1 MSDMIRLS
9 QRLQTIAKEV
19 PAGSRLADI
28 GSDHALLPSFLAQQ
42 GIITGGVA
50 GEVNEGPRDA
60 AVRQVRA
67 AGLSKKIDVRLG
79 DGLAVLEPGE
89 VDVVTIAGMGG
100 VLIASILEEGK
111 AKLMGVGR
119 LILQPNVGEPA
130 VRQWLLDNGW
140 VLIREQILEE
150 DGKRYEVLTAV
161 TAEQADRTNEDVYR
175 PQELRP
181 GLTADRELLLKL
193 GPYLIRETSPVW
205 HDKWRDEVKKL
216 EMIHARLGQS
226 ELEASREK
234 QAEIRREIEGIEEVL
249 AACTPKDK
257 PSSH

>member
-1 MSDMIRLS
+1 MIRLS

-42 GIITGGVA
+42 GIIAGGVA

-60 AVRQVRA
+60 AARQVRS
-67 AGLSKKIDVRLG
+67 AGLSGRIDVRLG
-79 DGLAVLEPGE
+79 DGLAVLSPGE

-111 AKLMGVGR
+111 SKLEGVKR
-119 LILQPNVGEPA
+119 LILQPNVGEGA
-130 VRQWLLDNGW
+130 VRQWLLDEGW

-161 TAEQADRTNEDVYR
+161 RSDEADRTNEEVYK
-175 PQELRP
+175 PQVLRE

-193 GPYLIRETSPVW
+193 GPYLLQEASPVW
-205 HDKWRDEVKKL
+205 SAKWRDELQKL
-216 EMIHARLGQS
+216 EMIVSRLGQS
-226 ELEASREK
+226 ELEASKEK
-234 QAEIRREIEGIEEVL
+234 QAEIRREIEVMEEVL
-249 AACTPKDK
+249 AACTPKAK